1 MQQLLRTIIYF
12 FDILIFSFYFNRNTF
27 LTEFFTDDITTNIAN
42 NSLLAVDLGQL
53 TIRSDAGDKTF
64 AELLSELNK

>member
-1 MQQLLRTIIYF
+1 M
-12 FDILIFSFYFNRNTF
+12 
-27 LTEFFTDDITTNIAN
+27 TTNIAN

-64 AELLSELNK
+64 EELLSELHE

>member
-12 FDILIFSFYFNRNTF
+12 FDILIVSFYSNRNTF